1 VVVISTAHGLKF
13 AETKVK
19 YHQRELEFPS
29 RYANQPVEL
38 PASLDAV
45 KGALAKALEK
55 PSEIREPLTVR

>member
-1 VVVISTAHGLKF
+1 M
-13 AETKVK
+13 KVK
-19 YHQRELEFPS
+19 YHQHEMEFPS

-55 PSEIREPLTVR
+55 SVAAREPAMANMKPEVSD